1 MERYAVTGM
10 SCAACQARVEKAV
23 SRLEGVTSCSV
34 SLLTNSMGVEG
45 DVPPSRVIAA
55 VKKAGYG
62 ARRLSGQPA
71 LSGSPDGEAASADGE
86 DLLADKTSAPLR
98 RRLISSIIILLSL
111 MYVSMGH
118 GMLGWPL
125 PSFFA
130 GNHVACA
137 LLEMILAA
145 TVMLINGRF
154 FTSGFT
160 ALLHGGPNMDT
171 LVALGSGVSFAYS
184 TAVLFLMTESAARDP
199 ARLSDQMH
207 SLYFES
213 AAMIVAL
220 ITLGKL
226 LESLS
231 KGHTTDA
238 LKSLMRLS
246 PKTATVIR
254 DGKETEIPVSGLV
267 AGDIFVVR
275 PGESI
280 PADGIVI
287 EGSSAVDE
295 SALTGE
301 SIPVDKE
308 EGSAVSAATVNK
320 SGFLRCRATR
330 VGKDST
336 LSQII
341 ALVSEAAATKAPIA
355 RLADKVSGVF
365 VPSVIAIAAVTL
377 AAWLFAGAAFPFA
390 LGRAISVLVVSCP
403 CALGLATPVA
413 IMVASGV
420 GARNGILFKTSAA
433 LEEAARI
440 RLVALDKTGTIT
452 NGKPELT
459 DILPA
464 DGVAETELLQA
475 ALDLEAKSEHPL
487 AHAILVYCTGQGMS
501 AGETADFVALGGKG
515 LSARDGKGRKLEGG
529 SLSYVSGQLEVPG
542 GMRAKAEELGGQ
554 GKTPLLFVRDGTL
567 LGILAVA
574 DTLRADSR
582 EAIGA
587 MKELGL
593 HVVMLTGDNEL
604 TARAIA
610 REAGVDEVIA
620 GVLPGGKEE
629 AVRNLQRKGKV
640 AMVGDGINDAPA
652 LTRADL
658 GMAVGAGTDIAID
671 SADLVLT
678 GGSLSGVV
686 SAIRLGRA
694 TLANIREN
702 LFWAFF
708 YNIILIPVAAGVWYK
723 AFGLKMNPMFGAAAM
738 SLSSFTVCMNALR
751 LNLADRK
758 IKSAYN
764 RKMPVRGKEIW
775 MFGFG
780 KEKEVTERTLKVEG
794 LMCCNCE
801 KHVKEALEKVG
812 GITEAT
818 ASHEK
823 GEVVIRCSKPV
834 SDDKLREAIEGAG
847 YTFVG

>member
-1 MERYAVTGM
+1 
-10 SCAACQARVEKAV
+10 
-23 SRLEGVTSCSV
+23 
-34 SLLTNSMGVEG
+34 
-45 DVPPSRVIAA
+45 
-55 VKKAGYG
+55 
-62 ARRLSGQPA
+62 
-71 LSGSPDGEAASADGE
+71 
-86 DLLADKTSAPLR
+86 
-98 RRLISSIIILLSL
+98 
-111 MYVSMGH
+111 
-118 GMLGWPL
+118 
-125 PSFFA
+125 
-130 GNHVACA
+130 
-137 LLEMILAA
+137 
-145 TVMLINGRF
+145 MLINGRF

-199 ARLSDQMH
+199 ARLAGQMH

-246 PKTATVIR
+246 PKTATV
-254 DGKETEIPVSGLV
+254 
-267 AGDIFVVR
+267 IFVVR

-330 VGKDST
+330 IGKDST

-365 VPSVIAIAAVTL
+365 VPSVIAVSAVTL
-377 AAWLFAGAAFPFA
+377 AAWLLAGEAFPFA

-464 DGVAETELLQA
+464 DGVAETELLQ
-475 ALDLEAKSEHPL
+475 
-487 AHAILVYCTGQGMS
+487 
-501 AGETADFVALGGKG
+501 
-515 LSARDGKGRKLEGG
+515 
-529 SLSYVSGQLEVPG
+529 
-542 GMRAKAEELGGQ
+542 
-554 GKTPLLFVRDGTL
+554 
-567 LGILAVA
+567 
-574 DTLRADSR
+574 
-582 EAIGA
+582 
-587 MKELGL
+587 
-593 HVVMLTGDNEL
+593 
-604 TARAIA
+604 TARACHTGLLY
-610 REAGVDEVIA
+610 RAGDV
-620 GVLPGGKEE
+620 GG
-629 AVRNLQRKGKV
+629 
-640 AMVGDGINDAPA
+640 GDGGFRSP
-652 LTRADL
+652 
-658 GMAVGAGTDIAID
+658 
-671 SADLVLT
+671 
-678 GGSLSGVV
+678 
-686 SAIRLGRA
+686 GR
-694 TLANIREN
+694 
-702 LFWAFF
+702 
-708 YNIILIPVAAGVWYK
+708 
-723 AFGLKMNPMFGAAAM
+723 
-738 SLSSFTVCMNALR
+738 
-751 LNLADRK
+751 
-758 IKSAYN
+758 
-764 RKMPVRGKEIW
+764 
-775 MFGFG
+775 
-780 KEKEVTERTLKVEG
+780 
-794 LMCCNCE
+794 
-801 KHVKEALEKVG
+801 
-812 GITEAT
+812 
-818 ASHEK
+818 
-823 GEVVIRCSKPV
+823 
-834 SDDKLREAIEGAG
+834 EGAFR
-847 YTFVG
+847 T